1 MLTNH
6 VDVANHLVDNM
17 TFYHVHNSDISVLIG
32 PDSLDLL
39 HSVTTQSVN
48 NLKENS
54 SIFASILN
62 SNGRMIDRILIWN
75 LGDQIAIIH
84 LDGCSDSTRVL
95 LSKSVSW
102 KQDVKIIPLDSGF
115 SSLWVYDSVDSTEP
129 FSVSIDDHV
138 HSCYINNGI
147 FVHLGPNTEINKLQ
161 VKMNASGVF
170 LIKNQDLRLFKIMN
184 GQIDGEIVQTYNPIP
199 LEVSLSDDISFTK
212 GCYTEQEIIARMDAR
227 GSLSRTLVTFSSN
240 NEITSGNN
248 RIVGGGKLVSYDSVS
263 HDNIWMNLGLIHP
276 DFSDVGTEFVIDD
289 SICRIVTKW

>member
-17 TFYHVHNSDISVLIG
+17 TFYHVHNSDITVLIG

-115 SSLWVYDSVDSTEP
+115 SSLWVYDSVDTTEP

-170 LIKNQDLRLFKIMN
+170 LIENQDLRLFKIMN

-212 GCYTEQEIIARMDAR
+212 GCYTGQEIIARMDAR

>member
-138 HSCYINNGI
+138 HSCYVNNGI
-147 FVHLGPNTEINKLQ
+147 FVHLGPNTEIDKLQ
-161 VKMNASGVF
+161 VKMNASGVS
-170 LIKNQDLRLFKIMN
+170 LIENQDLRLFKIMN

-212 GCYTEQEIIARMDAR
+212 GCYTGQEIIARMDAR

>member
-1 MLTNH
+1 
-6 VDVANHLVDNM
+6 VANHLVDNM
-17 TFYHVHNSDISVLIG
+17 TFYRVHNSDISVLIG

-48 NLKENS
+48 DLKENS

-84 LDGCSDSTRVL
+84 LDGCSDSTRIL

-115 SSLWVYDSVDSTEP
+115 SSLWVYDSLDSSEP
-129 FSVSIDDHV
+129 FLVSIDDQV

-147 FVHLGPNTEINKLQ
+147 YVHLGPNSEINKLQ
-161 VKMNASGVF
+161 SKMNASGIS
-170 LIKNQDLRLFKIMN
+170 LIQNQDLRLFKIMN
-184 GQIDGEIVQTYNPIP
+184 GQIDGEIVQTYKPIP

-212 GCYTEQEIIARMDAR
+212 GCYTGQEIIARMDAR

-240 NEITSGNN
+240 NEISSGNN
-248 RIVGGGKLVSYDSVS
+248 RIVGGGKLVSYDSMS
-263 HDNIWMNLGLIHP
+263 LDNKWMNLGLIHP

-289 SICRIVTKW
+289 SICTIITKW

>member
-170 LIKNQDLRLFKIMN
+170 LIENQDLRLFKIMN

-212 GCYTEQEIIARMDAR
+212 GCYTGQEIIARMDAR

-276 DFSDVGTEFVIDD
+276 DFSDVGTEFVIDE